1 MSFVVLF
8 ALSIFVGA
16 VYIWSA
22 VTEQGLSDTENF
34 LNFIWGLGFAGLGLI
49 CPIMVGEGVRP
60 GGDDAPL
67 VLIGDWIRGC
77 LHLQSSL
84 WEWLKEA
91 TGF

>member
-1 MSFVVLF
+1 MLFIVLF
-8 ALSIFVGA
+8 AMSILIGA
-16 VYIWSA
+16 VCIWSA

-34 LNFIWGLGFAGLGLI
+34 FSFIWGLAFAGLGLI
-49 CPIMVGEGVRP
+49 WPIMVGESVRAS
-60 GGDDAPL
+60 GDDAPL